1 MLAIRDQDRHI
12 GIVMAKGQSERV
24 HKKNLQAVGGKP
36 LFVHAL
42 ETLRHSGVC
51 GTVIVSTTTDELA
64 NRALDCG
71 ADDVVI
77 RDPNLID
84 WYPSKA
90 FTLREYERKSGIA
103 YDYCSVLGGNA
114 VFVLPSWFR
123 AATHILQNYTKENRR
138 IARVLTFPP
147 VFSCG
152 VARVDRT
159 ILDDMS
165 VFSLSLKGI
174 VCDIDDPYDLS
185 LAQTIGALIADGAIP
200 YPMTESV
207 HDEAFRNGHIARF
220 DELQPIDETFK

>member
-1 MLAIRDQDRHI
+1 MLAIRNQDRHI

-64 NRALDCG
+64 DLALEHG
-71 ADDVVI
+71 ADDIVM

-84 WYPSKA
+84 WYPAKA
-90 FTLREYERKSGIA
+90 FSLREYERTSGVA

-114 VFVLPSWFR
+114 AFVLPSWFR
-123 AATHILQNYTKENRR
+123 TATHILQNYTKDSRR
-138 IARVLTFPP
+138 IARILTFPA

-152 VARVDRT
+152 VARIDRT
-159 ILDDMS
+159 VLDDMS

-174 VCDIDDPYDLS
+174 VCDIDDLYDLR
-185 LAQTIGALIADGAIP
+185 LAQTIGALVADGTIP
-200 YPMTESV
+200 YPMDESV
-207 HDEAFRNGHIARF
+207 HDEALRKGQIARF
-220 DELQPIDETFK
+220 NELQPIGDDL